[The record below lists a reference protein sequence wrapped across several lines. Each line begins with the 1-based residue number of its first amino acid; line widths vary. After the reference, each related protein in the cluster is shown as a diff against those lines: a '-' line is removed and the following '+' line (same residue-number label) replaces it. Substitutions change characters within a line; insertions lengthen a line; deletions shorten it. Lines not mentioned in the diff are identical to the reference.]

1 MMHSRSKKSIKPQ
14 HDLFENKKYE
24 KEKEKYKHGKHFA
37 KPLLNVQQ
45 SLPEFK
51 SYRKY
56 QDYDRYK
63 NSKLIFSNLDLQM
76 QAS

>member
-1 MMHSRSKKSIKPQ
+1 MMHYRSKKSIKPQ
-14 HDLFENKKYE
+14 HDLFENKKY
-24 KEKEKYKHGKHFA
+24 EKEKYKHGKHFA

-56 QDYDRYK
+56 QDYDRYQ
-63 NSKLIFSNLDLQM
+63 NSKIIISNLDLRM